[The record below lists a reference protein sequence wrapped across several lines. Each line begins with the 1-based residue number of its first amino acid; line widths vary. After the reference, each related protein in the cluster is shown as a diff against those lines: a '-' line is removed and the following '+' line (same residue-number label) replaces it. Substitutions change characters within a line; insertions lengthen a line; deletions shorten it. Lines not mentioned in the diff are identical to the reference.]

1 MRSILCYDDPLVGDV
16 KEDDCRPT
24 YAAAAADNM
33 LVYYVPDADEHK
45 NEHLLKDAPKSHFA

>member
-24 YAAAAADNM
+24 YAAAAAADNM
-33 LVYYVPDADEHK
+33 LVYYVCPGIVK
-45 NEHLLKDAPKSHFA
+45 L

>member
-24 YAAAAADNM
+24 YAAAAAADNM

-45 NEHLLKDAPKSHFA
+45 N